1 MKIFAISNQK
11 GGVGKTTSTIN
22 ISAGLVEKGFNVLA
36 IDLDPQGNLSSGL
49 GIKNPQFTIH
59 GTLLGEYPLK
69 PFKIR
74 ENFYV
79 VACNNAFSSFEKLK
93 GDDLEKEFLLAE
105 CLKSVSTLFD
115 FVLLDCPPSLGLI
128 TINAFVA
135 SQSIYVPLEAQL
147 YSTEGLLKV
156 IEMEAKIKKRLNPK
170 LALKG
175 LFFTRFDKRKI
186 LKRETLES
194 IKSDFSSLF
203 LNSTIRETIGLG
215 EAPHMAK
222 DIFDYAPESAGASDY
237 AQLVDEILKIE
248 EVIPI
253 TQVT

>member
-22 ISAGLVEKGFNVLA
+22 ISAGLVEKGFKVLA

-79 VACNNAFSSFEKLK
+79 VASNNAFSSFEKLK

-105 CLKSVSTLFD
+105 CLKSVNTLFD

-156 IEMEAKIKKRLNPK
+156 VEMEAKIKKRLNPK

-248 EVIPI
+248 KVIPI